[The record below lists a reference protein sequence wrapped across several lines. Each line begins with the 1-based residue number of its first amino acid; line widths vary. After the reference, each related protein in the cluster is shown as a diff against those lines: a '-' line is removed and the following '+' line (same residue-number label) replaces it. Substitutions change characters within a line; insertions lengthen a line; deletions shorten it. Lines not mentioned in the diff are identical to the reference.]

1 MALDEDSR
9 QLDRVAQ
16 RRKQILDAAYQVF
29 AGKGYAAATIADVAQ
44 ALRLGHGT
52 IYRYFDNKLDL
63 FMAVVGGILS
73 RLSAAIASED
83 PQRASTLE
91 EYRAQV
97 ERIGRT
103 MLSLLDSDPA
113 VTKILFYE
121 AMGISAELD
130 ERIHQAWEMAGRVTE
145 LYLQNGKQRG
155 FLRASLDSEVTALAI
170 NALTFEAGRRIV
182 RSADPTAARERWLKA
197 VTALIFEGVAAAP
210 VCAVQKPE

>member
-1 MALDEDSR
+1 MALKEDPQ
-9 QLDRVAQ
+9 QLDRAAQ
-16 RRKQILDAAYQVF
+16 RRTQILDAAYAVF
-29 AGKGYAAATIADVAQ
+29 ASKGYAAATIADVAKS
-44 ALRLGHGT
+44 LRLGHGT

-63 FMAVVGGILS
+63 FMAVVGGILG

-83 PQRASTLE
+83 PHRATTLE

-103 MLSLLDSDPA
+103 MLDLLDSDPA

-121 AMGISAELD
+121 AMGISTELD
-130 ERIHQAWEMAGRVTE
+130 VRIQQAWEMAGRLTE

-155 FLRASLDSEVTALAI
+155 FLRADLDLELTALAI

-182 RSADPTAARERWLKA
+182 RSADPAAARERWLRA
-197 VTALIFEGVAAAP
+197 VTGLIFDGIRPSPAYTVHES
-210 VCAVQKPE
+210 E

>member
-1 MALDEDSR
+1 MALEEDAP
-9 QLDRVAQ
+9 QPDRAAQ
-16 RRKQILDAAYQVF
+16 RRKQILEAAYQVF
-29 AGKGYAAATIADVAQ
+29 ANKGYAAATIADVAQ
-44 ALRLGHGT
+44 SLRLGHGT

-73 RLSAAIASED
+73 RISAAIASED
-83 PQRASTLE
+83 PHHAGTLE

-97 ERIGRT
+97 ERIGRN
-103 MLSLLDSDPA
+103 MLSMLDSDPA

-130 ERIHQAWEMAGRVTE
+130 ERIQQAWEMAGRLTE

-155 FLRASLDSEVTALAI
+155 FLRADLDSELTALAI

-182 RSADPTAARERWLKA
+182 RSGDAAAARERWLAA
-197 VTALIFEGVAAAP
+197 VTGLIFDGIGTR
-210 VCAVQKPE
+210 KT

>member
-1 MALDEDSR
+1 MALEEESP
-9 QLDRVAQ
+9 QADRAAQ

-29 AGKGYAAATIADVAQ
+29 ASKGYAAATIADVAQ
-44 ALRLGHGT
+44 LLRLGHGT

-73 RLSAAIASED
+73 RVSAAIASED
-83 PQRASTLE
+83 PNRTTTLG

-130 ERIHQAWEMAGRVTE
+130 ERIHQAWEMAGRLTE
-145 LYLQNGKQRG
+145 LYLQNGKKRG
-155 FLRASLDSEVTALAI
+155 FLRADLDIEYTALAI

-182 RSADPTAARERWLKA
+182 RSGDAAAARERWLAA
-197 VTALIFEGVAAAP
+197 VTGLIFDGIGARTP
-210 VCAVQKPE
+210 